1 MNVLIK
7 DDGVACLCDFGLSV
21 MTSEVYGLSFLS
33 SKLGGAAHWAAP
45 EIVLFG
51 DSEEDVAQ
59 SPPLSFHSDIYS
71 FGCIVVEVGFA
82 IVHCDIILT
91 DNVLDQVMTGKLPW
105 GTLRPQAVVVKLMR
119 KERPR
124 RPTST
129 MLTDKI
135 WEYVDT
141 KCWALT
147 PDERPSANEVEIFI
161 NDLYDLSQRVI
172 HCDPLHEL

>member
-1 MNVLIK
+1 MYNFAK
-7 DDGVACLCDFGLSV
+7 SQ
-21 MTSEVYGLSFLS
+21 YGT
-33 SKLGGAAHWAAP
+33 AADP
-45 EIVLFG
+45 RVPYQFYTL
-51 DSEEDVAQ
+51 D
-59 SPPLSFHSDIYS
+59 
-71 FGCIVVEVGFA
+71 
-82 IVHCDIILT
+82 LT